1 MDSLPVLKGLQTA
14 GAAAVDLKD
23 YVREQ
28 QVELVDQPSAG
39 SWAVEVDLVHQG
51 KLSHL
56 GQRKDSR
63 LASAVPLRERGG
75 RSVRGEESVRKRIA
89 EQKTDCLEVGRVPG
103 SFWLPQSRVRQSG
116 SFLRGRLSQSGG
128 SAVTPVLI
136 FCL

>member
-39 SWAVEVDLVHQG
+39 SWAVEVGHQG

-89 EQKTDCLEVGRVPG
+89 EQKTDLFVGRSVPG